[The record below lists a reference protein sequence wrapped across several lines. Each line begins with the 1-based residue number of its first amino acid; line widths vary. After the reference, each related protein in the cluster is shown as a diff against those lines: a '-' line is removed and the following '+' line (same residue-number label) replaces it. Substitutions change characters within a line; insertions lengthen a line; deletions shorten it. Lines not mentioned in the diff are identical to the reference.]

1 MVGLD
6 GSYGEGG
13 GQIVRTA
20 VGLSAYLGVPCRIRN
35 IRKGRSSP
43 GLRPQHVAGIRAL
56 LELCK
61 GEAEGLRVG
70 SEELAFYPGPIEG
83 GSLRVKVGTA
93 GAIGL
98 VLQTLMLPALKA
110 SRPLRVS
117 IVGGTDV
124 PWAPTAGFVKG
135 VVLPVLQEMGYRGE
149 LRIRRR
155 GYYPKGG
162 GEGEVRIE
170 GGELSGVEL
179 TERGEVKVIRGRS
192 HAQRGLSSRRVAER
206 QREEA
211 LRVIEAEGMRG
222 EIEVEYSDALSPG
235 SGLDLWAICRGSR
248 LGCSSLGALTKRAE
262 EVGRE
267 AAEGLLGQLASGAA
281 LDEWMADQILP
292 FLAVAEGRSSVT
304 VSRITEH
311 FRTNLWVIGHFT
323 ERKISYREGERGWL
337 LEVT

>member
-1 MVGLD
+1 MLELD

-35 IRKGRSSP
+35 IRKGRSNP

-83 GSLRVKVGTA
+83 GALRVEVGTA

-98 VLQTLMLPALKA
+98 VLQTLMLPALRA
-110 SRPLRVS
+110 STPLWLTIS
-117 IVGGTDV
+117 GGTDV
-124 PWAPTAGFVKG
+124 PWAPTAGFIKE

-149 LRIRRR
+149 LRIRKR

-162 GEGEVRIE
+162 GEVEVRIE
-170 GGELSGVEL
+170 GGVLSGVEL

-211 LRVIEAEGMRG
+211 LRVIGAAGMKG
-222 EIEVEYSDALSPG
+222 EIEVEYSDALSAG
-235 SGLDLWAICRGSR
+235 TGLDLCAECQNSR
-248 LGCSSLGALTKRAE
+248 LGCSSLGARGKRAE

-267 AAEGLLGQLASGAA
+267 AAEGLIRQLASGAA

-292 FLAVAEGRSSVT
+292 FLAVARGESFLT

-311 FRTNLWVIGHFT
+311 FRTNLWVIGRFT
-323 ERKISYREGERGWL
+323 DRKISYREGERGWL
-337 LEVT
+337 LEVV